1 MPEELFM
8 WQDTYLEN
16 DKNENFLYKILT
28 HLSRLNHFKW
38 KLDQKISN

>member
-16 DKNENFLYKILT
+16 NKNGKLFNTILT
-28 HLSRLNHFKW
+28 DLSLVDHFMQNLN
-38 KLDQKISN
+38 QKPSN